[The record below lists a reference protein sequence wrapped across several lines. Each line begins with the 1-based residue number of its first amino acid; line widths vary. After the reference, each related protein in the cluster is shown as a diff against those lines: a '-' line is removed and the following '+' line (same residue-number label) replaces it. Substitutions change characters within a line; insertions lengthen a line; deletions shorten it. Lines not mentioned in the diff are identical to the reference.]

1 MPKKATKIIDFRGE
15 EVVAN
20 EEYYLNNPNL
30 PKNTTTY
37 TYTPA
42 MIKEIARCKK
52 DIIYFAENHFYI
64 ISALSGQKEHITL
77 FEKQKKILKTIQR
90 NKKTLLISS
99 RQWGKCLSPSVP
111 ICVRYKPLNLS
122 FKINV
127 GIFFKL
133 IKLQNKLKKFI
144 NKITFKNA

>member
-99 RQWGKCLSPSVP
+99 RQWGKCLSPGVP

-133 IKLQNKLKKFI
+133 IKIQNKLKKFI

>member
-1 MPKKATKIIDFRGE
+1 MPKKATKIIDFKGE

-64 ISALSGQKEHITL
+64 ISALTGQKQHIKL
-77 FEKQKKILKTIQR
+77 FEKQKKILRTIQR
-90 NKKTLLISS
+90 NKKTLLVTS
-99 RQWGKCLSPSVP
+99 RQYGKCISPSVP
-111 ICVRYKPLNLS
+111 VVVRYKPLNLT
-122 FKINV
+122 FKLKI
-127 GIFFKL
+127 GTFFKL
-133 IKLQNKLKKFI
+133 IKIQNMLKKWFSFI
-144 NKITFKNA
+144 AP

>member
-90 NKKTLLISS
+90 NKKLSLIH
-99 RQWGKCLSPSVP
+99 
-111 ICVRYKPLNLS
+111 I
-122 FKINV
+122 
-127 GIFFKL
+127 
-133 IKLQNKLKKFI
+133 
-144 NKITFKNA
+144 